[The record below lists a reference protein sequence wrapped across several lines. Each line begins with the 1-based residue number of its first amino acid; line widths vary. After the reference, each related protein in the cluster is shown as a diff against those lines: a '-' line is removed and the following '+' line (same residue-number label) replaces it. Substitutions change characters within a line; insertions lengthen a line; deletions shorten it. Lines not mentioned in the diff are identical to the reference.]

1 MLVLISFEQRFSKL
15 LKSVKVLD
23 LIDELLFFVLL
34 YFLRLLKSDLTYP
47 RKLFVAIFQD
57 QIDISNNFKVQ

>member
-34 YFLRLLKSDLTYP
+34 HFLRLLKSDLTYP
-47 RKLFVAIFQD
+47 RKLFVAIF
-57 QIDISNNFKVQ
+57 